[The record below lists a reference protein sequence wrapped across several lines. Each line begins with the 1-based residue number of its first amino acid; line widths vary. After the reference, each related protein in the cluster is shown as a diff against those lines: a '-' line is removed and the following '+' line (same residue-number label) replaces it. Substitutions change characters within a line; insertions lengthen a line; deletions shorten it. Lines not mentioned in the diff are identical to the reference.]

1 MADRWYTFADA
12 LSAAQGMQ
20 SMQQAQQEAQQRQIL
35 NALALQQDQEET
47 IRRGAFN
54 QYLAGGA
61 NQTIPEVLGGQLMPQ
76 NGQMMAAAP
85 MQPISSDVR
94 PGTAESFASTVPQP
108 TPGMDEQ
115 QAQLL
120 RGQRKVASI
129 VPLVGEAYKSTPVN
143 VTRINKLSKM
153 ANEDAD
159 VQATVKSMG
168 FDSVDFGYDEKTS
181 SAWQKYTKTWTRE
194 ELDKLAQSVQGGQLL
209 EGLAP
214 GKYTIEYDPINKRL
228 RPNITQPKEDADE
241 GSKLTAEQTL
251 VRDSLRE
258 KLKREPTATEILDE
272 QQRRK
277 VSDYEQRQGGG
288 ASEDVWDFAARQY
301 LATGQMPPMGR
312 SAFARSKI
320 MSKAAEIAGLEGIDV
335 PELVTQQANVKA
347 YKTAMTDIA
356 KFSERVKVY
365 TRVIEKNSDY
375 LETIASKYNLTG
387 PRFANMPVNGLRQ
400 FMGSGDFAALK
411 LALKSL
417 SNEVAKVESGSLG
430 IAEVSVEQG
439 KVMERIHDPNLSF
452 GELMKVVQTGRQLG
466 ENREAAL
473 EQQLEELR
481 NTIKLGTQRTQ
492 SREPESGTKKRMTF
506 NPATGRIE

>member
-20 SMQQAQQEAQQRQIL
+20 SMQQAQQEAQQRQII
-35 NALALQQDQEET
+35 NALALQQANEET
-47 IRRGAFN
+47 AKRNAFR
-54 QYLAGGA
+54 QYLSGGA
-61 NQTIPEVLGGQLMPQ
+61 GQVIPDVLGSPLLPQYGQPT
-76 NGQMMAAAP
+76 ASAP
-85 MQPISSDVR
+85 APTDVQ
-94 PGTAESFASTVPQP
+94 PGTAESYASTVPQP
-108 TPGMDEQ
+108 SPGMDEQ

-129 VPLVGEAYKSTPVN
+129 VPLAGEAYKSAPVN
-143 VTRINKLSKM
+143 VARINKLSKM

-159 VQATVKSMG
+159 VQAIVKSMG

-181 SAWQKYTKTWTRE
+181 TAWQRYTKNWSRE
-194 ELDKLAQSVQGGQLL
+194 ELDRLAQNVQGGQIL
-209 EGLAP
+209 EGIAP

-228 RPNITQPKEDADE
+228 RPVITQPKVSAEE
-241 GSKLTAEQTL
+241 GAKLTAEQAL
-251 VRDSLRE
+251 LRNSLRE

-277 VSDYEQRQGGG
+277 VGEYEEKYGGG
-288 ASEDVWDFAARQY
+288 ASEEAWDFAARQY

-312 SAFARSKI
+312 SSFARSKI
-320 MSKAAEIAGLEGIDV
+320 MSMAAEIAKTEGIDV
-335 PELVTQQANVKA
+335 PELVTQQANIKA
-347 YKTAMTDIA
+347 YKMAMTDIT

-375 LETIASKYNLTG
+375 LETLASKYNLTG
-387 PRFANMPVNGLRQ
+387 PRFANMPVNSLRQ

-466 ENREAAL
+466 ENRELAL

-481 NTIKLGTQRTQ
+481 GTIRLGTKRTQ
-492 SREPESGTKKRMTF
+492 SRQAETEKTKRMTF